1 MSDSQ
6 TLYKLM
12 ILYMLNQV
20 NFPLSNAQLCEFI
33 LDREYTTYFTLQQ
46 SISELLEAGFVQM
59 KSVSNTSLYELTEE
73 GQNTLDYFK
82 SRISTAIRDDID
94 AFLADHRYELRNE
107 TSMLADYYET
117 PQGEYAARCQVKEK
131 ESTLIE
137 LTLTVPTEEQASSI
151 CANWKQKNEKVYAY
165 LMEELL

>member
-46 SISELLEAGFVQM
+46 SISALLEAGFVQM

-82 SRISTAIRDDID
+82 SRISTAIREDID

-117 PQGEYAARCQVKEK
+117 PQGEYAARCQVKDK

-151 CANWKQKNEKVYAY
+151 CANWKQKNEEIYAY
-165 LMEELL
+165 LMGELL